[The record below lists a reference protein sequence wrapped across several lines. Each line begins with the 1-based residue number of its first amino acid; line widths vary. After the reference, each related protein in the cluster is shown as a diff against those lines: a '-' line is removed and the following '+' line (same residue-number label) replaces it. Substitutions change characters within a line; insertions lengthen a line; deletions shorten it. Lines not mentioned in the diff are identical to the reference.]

1 MVQGSILNFIP
12 DPTVMHCLH
21 IALAVEQRQAD
32 LKLLEA
38 PDIGTGVGGKPKV
51 LVPKAV
57 DADEEEDDDDDN
69 ASESSDDE
77 VSCVLGVFSQECVH
91 LLLHVM
97 NGLWQSLLS
106 LRLYSS
112 GLDLGQE
119 DICSS
124 IYVSKF
130 MFNVLGANRQN
141 SVYVSL

>member
-1 MVQGSILNFIP
+1 MVQTLKVRSHVALAVQCTQEITASAGMLQGSILNCIP

-77 VSCVLGVFSQECVH
+77 VSCVLGVYSQECVCTCFY
-91 LLLHVM
+91 M
-97 NGLWQSLLS
+97 
-106 LRLYSS
+106 
-112 GLDLGQE
+112 
-119 DICSS
+119 
-124 IYVSKF
+124 
-130 MFNVLGANRQN
+130 
-141 SVYVSL
+141 